1 MYAYANVLNFKHRD
15 LKIFL
20 LKLGSERS
28 KDINNMQTAFPQSG
42 MHRGTVI
49 HPPVRKRAKE
59 HWTQHEHR
67 NRSLYYKMR
76 QAFFQNGTAILLQN
90 ATKVYYKMRQVF
102 YYKMRKLLQKAS
114 ISLQNETVTTKC
126 DVYYKISR
134 YIC

>member
-1 MYAYANVLNFKHRD
+1 
-15 LKIFL
+15 
-20 LKLGSERS
+20 
-28 KDINNMQTAFPQSG
+28 
-42 MHRGTVI
+42 
-49 HPPVRKRAKE
+49 
-59 HWTQHEHR
+59 
-67 NRSLYYKMR
+67 MR

-126 DVYYKISR
+126 DIYYKISR